1 MTRKTQLQSVL
12 PQNTGPG
19 LKGHAA
25 TSALTT
31 RRNIATNAGLIEI
44 QIQYRP
50 VGDLGLDPRNPR
62 QHSQRQ
68 VDQIADSIREFG
80 FITPVVIDDTAR
92 VVVGHARVLAA
103 KKLDMPLIPVV
114 EIKHLSKAQL
124 KAFRIAD
131 NKLGQNAHWDERLLG
146 ESLLELK
153 ELDRDFD
160 LSITGLTLPEID
172 LAIQNL
178 SEPVVEDIDDAS
190 SETGVQVCQLGDVWE
205 LGGHRVHCGDATS
218 ETAFHSLMID
228 TRADVVFIDP
238 PYNVRIDGHASGKG
252 RVRHREFA
260 QGSGELSR
268 EEFIRFLTDS
278 CTQLKNYS
286 KSGAIHFACMDWK
299 HLDDLLTAGRDVY
312 TELKNIVAWVKSTAG
327 MGSLYRSQHE
337 LICVFKSGTG
347 RHINNIELGKN
358 GRHRT
363 NVWDYDSAS
372 TQARK
377 GNNVLELHPTVKPVQ
392 LVMDALLDCSNRGDI
407 VLDSFLGSGTTLLAA
422 ERTGRVCRGIEV
434 DPLYVDTA
442 IRRWQNLTG
451 RDAVRVSDGKLFR
464 DVEAE
469 KAQADEH

>member
-1 MTRKTQLQSVL
+1 VTE
-12 PQNTGPG
+12 
-19 LKGHAA
+19 
-25 TSALTT
+25 
-31 RRNIATNAGLIEI
+31 LI
-44 QIQYRP
+44 
-50 VGDLGLDPRNPR
+50 LDSRNPR
-62 QHSQRQ
+62 QHPQRQ
-68 VDQIADSIREFG
+68 VNQLADSIREFG
-80 FITPVVIDDTAR
+80 FVMPVVVDERGQVII
-92 VVVGHARVLAA
+92 GHGRVLAA
-103 KKLDMPLIPVV
+103 RKLKMARIPVV
-114 EIKHLSKAQL
+114 EIRHLSKAQL
-124 KAFRIAD
+124 KALRIAD

-160 LSITGLTLPEID
+160 LSITGFSLPEID
-172 LAIQNL
+172 LAIQKL
-178 SEPVVEDIDDAS
+178 IEPVVEDIDDAS
-190 SETGVQVCQLGDVWE
+190 SETGIQVCQLGDVWE

-218 ETAFHSLMID
+218 EAAFERLMTD
-228 TRADVVFIDP
+228 NRADIVFVDP
-238 PYNVRIDGHASGKG
+238 PYNVRIDGYASPGGK
-252 RVRHREFA
+252 VRHREFA

-278 CTQLKNYS
+278 CINLKSYS
-286 KSGAIHFACMDWK
+286 KSGAIHFVCMDWK
-299 HLDDLLTAGRDVY
+299 HLDELLAAGREVY
-312 TELKNIVAWVKSTAG
+312 AELKNIVAWVKSTAG

-363 NVWDYDSAS
+363 NVWEYDSAS

-422 ERTGRVCRGIEV
+422 ERTGRVCRGIEL
-434 DPLYVDTA
+434 DPPYVDTA

-451 RDAVRVSDGKLFR
+451 RDAVRMSDGKLFR
-464 DVEAE
+464 DIETE
-469 KAQADEH
+469 KEQADEY

>member
-1 MTRKTQLQSVL
+1 MAPAAKEIA
-12 PQNTGPG
+12 
-19 LKGHAA
+19 KA
-25 TSALTT
+25 TSRSCRDA
-31 RRNIATNAGLIEI
+31 ATNAGLVEI
-44 QIQYRP
+44 QIQYRS
-50 VGDLGLDPRNPR
+50 VSDLTLDTRNPR

-68 VDQIADSIREFG
+68 INQIADSIREFG
-80 FITPVVIDDTAR
+80 FVMPVVTDDTGQ

-103 KKLDMPLIPVV
+103 KKLGMPRIPVV
-114 EIKHLSKAQL
+114 EIRHLSKAQL
-124 KAFRIAD
+124 KALRITD
-131 NKLGQNAHWDERLLG
+131 NRLAQNAHWDERLLG

-160 LSITGLTLPEID
+160 LSITGFSLPEID
-172 LAIQNL
+172 LAIQKL
-178 SEPVVEDIDDAS
+178 SETAVEDDDFAS
-190 SETGVQVCQLGDVWE
+190 SETGVQVCQVGDVWG
-205 LGGHRVHCGDATS
+205 LGGHHVLCGDATS
-218 ETAFHSLMID
+218 EAAFEKLMVD
-228 TRADVVFIDP
+228 DRADVVFVDP
-238 PYNVRIDGHASGKG
+238 PYNVRIDGHVSGNGK
-252 RVRHREFA
+252 VRHREFA

-268 EEFIRFLTDS
+268 DEFIRFLTGT
-278 CTQLKNYS
+278 CTLLKNYS
-286 KSGAIHFACMDWK
+286 KNGAIHFVCMDWK
-299 HLDDLLTAGRDVY
+299 HVDELLAAGREVY

-347 RHINNIELGKN
+347 RHTNNIELGKN

-363 NVWDYDSAS
+363 NVWEYDSAG

-422 ERTGRVCRGIEV
+422 ERTGRVCRGVEL

-451 RDAVRVSDGKLFR
+451 QDAVRISDDKMFR
-464 DVEAE
+464 EVETE
-469 KAQADEH
+469 KEQNDEQ

>member
-1 MTRKTQLQSVL
+1 MKYVS
-12 PQNTGPG
+12 N
-19 LKGHAA
+19 A
-25 TSALTT
+25 
-31 RRNIATNAGLIEI
+31 ATNAGLIEV
-44 QIQYRP
+44 QIEYRA
-50 VGDLGLDPRNPR
+50 VTELILDSRNPR
-62 QHSQRQ
+62 QHPQRQ
-68 VDQIADSIREFG
+68 VNQLADSIREFG
-80 FITPVVIDDTAR
+80 FVMPVVVDERGQVII
-92 VVVGHARVLAA
+92 GHGRVLAA
-103 KKLDMPLIPVV
+103 RKLKMARIPVV
-114 EIKHLSKAQL
+114 EIRHLSKAQL
-124 KAFRIAD
+124 KALRIAD

-160 LSITGLTLPEID
+160 LSITGFSLPEID
-172 LAIQNL
+172 LAIQKL

-190 SETGVQVCQLGDVWE
+190 SETGIQVCQLGDVWE

-218 ETAFHSLMID
+218 EAAFERLMTD
-228 TRADVVFIDP
+228 NRADIVFVDP
-238 PYNVRIDGHASGKG
+238 PYNVRIDGYASPGGK
-252 RVRHREFA
+252 VRHREFA

-278 CTQLKNYS
+278 CINLKNYS
-286 KSGAIHFACMDWK
+286 KSGAIHFVCMDWK
-299 HLDDLLTAGRDVY
+299 HLDELLAAGREVY
-312 TELKNIVAWVKSTAG
+312 AELKNIVAWVKSTAG

-363 NVWDYDSAS
+363 NVWEYDSAS

-392 LVMDALLDCSNRGDI
+392 LVMDALLDCSNHGDI

-422 ERTGRVCRGIEV
+422 ERTGRVCRGIEL
-434 DPLYVDTA
+434 DPPYVDTA

-464 DVEAE
+464 DIEAE
-469 KAQADEH
+469 KEEADEH